1 MGFGCESKG
10 RLQGEE
16 NRTRESLGQR
26 KSGKFGGKFVKL
38 RTGARGRLG
47 EAATFVEEVLDH
59 GFGSP
64 YALLGRFQG
73 RSTGIAFSGK
83 CWLFGGF

>member
-1 MGFGCESKG
+1 M
-10 RLQGEE
+10 
-16 NRTRESLGQR
+16 
-26 KSGKFGGKFVKL
+26 KL

-47 EAATFVEEVLDH
+47 EVATFVEEVLDH

-73 RSTGIAFSGK
+73 RSTGLAFSGK